1 MTTEARQAVHFD
13 HRVQFLAEAERS
25 VRPGSKRVRDPS
37 YFLAT
42 CTVLRASVVKILSL
56 HSPKTAPCGRSGL
69 LVAPNGVAPLGDA
82 LNALGCGAEPKGDVV
97 AGAPNADGE
106 VAGAPNGDAG
116 AAPKAPTGFPNAFE
130 VPPKPPTPPPPNPP
144 AKAISSQ
151 QTSASQL
158 FGSCEGKRRCI
169 TRHERVIKRPR
180 HLSRI

>member
-1 MTTEARQAVHFD
+1 MKGHARAWTPV
-13 HRVQFLAEAERS
+13 A
-25 VRPGSKRVRDPS
+25 PS
-37 YFLAT
+37 APPP
-42 CTVLRASVVKILSL
+42 
-56 HSPKTAPCGRSGL
+56 PKTAPCGRSGL

-180 HLSRI
+180 HLSRIILILIRRYYTGMNAWSTK